1 MWRESKAHVAGRIAS
16 RWMTRLSASVL
27 VPFSAASARADA
39 PLQYLFGA
47 GPRNV
52 SNLTWGVLI
61 IAVLV
66 AVIVTGVLLVA
77 TFRKREGRA
86 PDGPDVTKGDRPLIA
101 PSGNPIP
108 FIYAGLIASTL
119 VLFGVTI
126 WTMVTLADVAAP
138 PSQPSVSI
146 EVIGHQWWWEVKYL
160 NSDPSQT
167 FITANEIH
175 IPAKEPVA
183 IQLRAADVIHSF
195 WVPALAGKT
204 DLIPGQINKT
214 WILAD
219 RAGTYRGQCTEY
231 CGLQHAHMGLEVIA
245 TSKDEFDT
253 WRRNQLRVGAESE
266 LGSPGQR
273 VFMQK
278 CAVCHT
284 VRGTPAGGRV
294 GPDLTH
300 LMTRHTIAAATLP
313 NRVGYLSGWIAD
325 PQHFK
330 PGSKMPRLQI
340 EGQELADVRSYL
352 ETLN

>member
-1 MWRESKAHVAGRIAS
+1 MWCENKAHVVGRIAS
-16 RWMTRLSASVL
+16 RWMTRLSASV
-27 VPFSAASARADA
+27 VVQFFAASARADA

-52 SNLTWGVLI
+52 SNLTWGVLV

-77 TFRKREGRA
+77 TFRKRDGRA
-86 PDGPDVTKGDRPLIA
+86 PKGPDVRTGDRQLIA

-108 FIYAGLIASTL
+108 IIYVGLVASTL

-167 FITANEIH
+167 FVTANEIH
-175 IPAKEPVA
+175 IPVNEPVA

-245 TSKDEFDT
+245 TSWDEFDA
-253 WRRNQLRVGAESE
+253 WRRNQLRGASESGF
-266 LGSPGQR
+266 GSSGQR

-300 LMTRHTIAAATLP
+300 LMSRHTIAAATLP
-313 NRVGYLSGWIAD
+313 NRIGYLSGWIAD

>member
-1 MWRESKAHVAGRIAS
+1 MWCENKAHVVGRIAS
-16 RWMTRLSASVL
+16 RWMTRLSASV
-27 VPFSAASARADA
+27 VVQFFAASARADA

-52 SNLTWGVLI
+52 SNLTWGVLV

-77 TFRKREGRA
+77 TFRTRDGRA
-86 PDGPDVTKGDRPLIA
+86 PKGPDVRTGDRQLIA

-108 FIYAGLIASTL
+108 VIYIGLVASTL

-167 FITANEIH
+167 FVTANEIH
-175 IPAKEPVA
+175 IPVNEPVA

-219 RAGTYRGQCTEY
+219 RVGTYRGQCTEY

-245 TSKDEFDT
+245 TSKGEFDA
-253 WRRNQLRVGAESE
+253 WRRNQLRGASESG
-266 LGSPGQR
+266 LGSSGQR

-300 LMTRHTIAAATLP
+300 LMSRHTIAAATLP
-313 NRVGYLSGWIAD
+313 NRIGYLSGWIAD